1 MPDVSLK
8 LGLEQ
13 GALQTGL
20 KAAQGSVTGFANN
33 VKSQLAAAFT
43 FTAFTA
49 GLKSAI
55 DKGDQLQDIAEKF
68 GLSASKLQTLGNAAS
83 VYGSGIENISSG
95 LNKLSLAQ
103 QKALAGDTDLQDTF
117 KEVGISLADLKSLS
131 PEDVFLKVSDS
142 FASGANDGRQ
152 FIIVNELLGKAQT
165 DLIKVMN
172 QGSAAILEQGTSMGV
187 WSDETIAALSEASD
201 GIKIFQNNI
210 TIAFGYIATLGNGLV
225 KAFQAIVESVTLM
238 GLAAKEA
245 VTGNIGGARELVK
258 AAGNVGNDQRAREAK
273 PAARTAARA
282 DIDAN
287 ELSTKEREQQEKALE
302 QLKTDFRE
310 AANAREKRLDDEA
323 HQDRMKQ
330 IDAELAKMDEA
341 QKQKEQDRSLAARGL
356 DAMIASREQAN
367 APASAIASSLQ
378 QIGGGGSVNVAAGG
392 QDPQLNELKRMRD
405 NLTPLKDQIPQ
416 TLEEIRRLLAGG
428 TGTLP

>member
-201 GIKIFQNNI
+201 GIKIFQN
-210 TIAFGYIATLGNGLV
+210 
-225 KAFQAIVESVTLM
+225 
-238 GLAAKEA
+238 
-245 VTGNIGGARELVK
+245 
-258 AAGNVGNDQRAREAK
+258 
-273 PAARTAARA
+273 
-282 DIDAN
+282 
-287 ELSTKEREQQEKALE
+287 
-302 QLKTDFRE
+302 
-310 AANAREKRLDDEA
+310 
-323 HQDRMKQ
+323 
-330 IDAELAKMDEA
+330 
-341 QKQKEQDRSLAARGL
+341 
-356 DAMIASREQAN
+356 
-367 APASAIASSLQ
+367 
-378 QIGGGGSVNVAAGG
+378 
-392 QDPQLNELKRMRD
+392 
-405 NLTPLKDQIPQ
+405 
-416 TLEEIRRLLAGG
+416 
-428 TGTLP
+428 